1 MSNYKTIY
9 NTETG
14 IIVRTRDISDVM
26 VQRYIDRTPNTAV
39 IDGLVKN
46 PSTKIIDLDT
56 LEVID
61 KPVVTNI
68 PRYIR
73 QTRQSYLDGSDW
85 TQSPDSPLSDSKK
98 AEWATYRQELRD
110 LPATTYP
117 TIDDIVWPTKP

>member
-14 IIVRTRDISDVM
+14 IILRTRDISDVM

-39 IDGLVKN
+39 IDGLVRN
-46 PSTKIIDLDT
+46 PSTKIVDLDT

-61 KPVVTNI
+61 KPVVINI

-85 TQSPDSPLSDSKK
+85 TQGADSPLSDSKK
-98 AEWATYRQELRD
+98 TEWATYRQALRD
-110 LPATTYP
+110 LPSTTY
-117 TIDDIVWPTKP
+117 TAIDDIVWPSKP